1 MPSTCTSVAGGCPGA
16 RARRDTALT
25 GAADSG
31 AISAGR
37 ITTDHRADSGAWL
50 ISPTSD
56 FWLASAGGGV
66 LLLAIA
72 LVLQWRGDREL
83 CTADLLLAELHLGA
97 TYDAVFRRR
106 LWQRM
111 PLEII
116 AAPIAIT
123 AATYYLMLT
132 DRAALVTTVVLYLA
146 AWHRGRQNFG
156 IARWYQVHM
165 GGPVSASHRRLFRA
179 AIYLPML
186 TGAAYFA
193 STAPLY
199 EGDEFLALALD
210 PAIVQALAVV
220 AVVGV
225 GAYLVFAARHRAR
238 IHPGEWWLVVA
249 NALAF
254 GSGYVLGAWTMSFML
269 VLALHHEVQY
279 LWFTYAMARRSS
291 SAGEL
296 RLLASFALWPALGL
310 SSWALCR
317 LSDSDWVPPF
327 LVGGLLCHYW
337 LDGRIWTARARRL
350 AI

>member
-1 MPSTCTSVAGGCPGA
+1 MPSSCTSVGGGCPGA
-16 RARRDTALT
+16 RQRRDAALT
-25 GAADSG
+25 AGAHPG

-37 ITTDHRADSGAWL
+37 ITTDRRADSGAWL
-50 ISPTSD
+50 IGPTSD
-56 FWLASAGGGV
+56 FWLTCAGGGV
-66 LLLAIA
+66 LLLGIA
-72 LVLQWRGDREL
+72 FVLQWRGDREL
-83 CTADLLLAELHLGA
+83 SAADLLLAELHLGA
-97 TYDAVFRRR
+97 TYDAVVRRR

-116 AAPIAIT
+116 VAPIAIT
-123 AATYYLMLT
+123 AATYYLMLA
-132 DRAALVTTVVLYLA
+132 DRAALVTTVVLFLA
-146 AWHRGRQNFG
+146 AWHRGRQNLG
-156 IARWYQVHM
+156 IARWYQVRM

-179 AIYLPML
+179 AIYLPMV

-199 EGDEFLALALD
+199 EGDEFLPLAID
-210 PAIVQALAVV
+210 PAVV
-220 AVVGV
+220 AAVAVLAVAGV
-225 GAYLVFAARHRAR
+225 GAYVVFAARHRAQ

-249 NALAF
+249 NAVAF

-279 LWFTYAMARRSS
+279 LSFTYAMARRSN

-296 RLLASFALWPALGL
+296 RLLASFAVWPLLGL

-317 LSDSDWVPPF
+317 LSDSDLVPPF

-350 AI
+350 AV

>member
-1 MPSTCTSVAGGCPGA
+1 MTTIAVR
-16 RARRDTALT
+16 RAEP
-25 GAADSG
+25 
-31 AISAGR
+31 
-37 ITTDHRADSGAWL
+37 GAWL
-50 ISPTSD
+50 IGETTD
-56 FWLASAGGGV
+56 FWLACAGGGM

-72 LVLQWRGDREL
+72 VVLHWHGDGEL
-83 CTADLLLAELHLGA
+83 RTADLLLAELHLGA
-97 TYDAVFRRR
+97 TYDAVARRG
-106 LWQRM
+106 LWRRM
-111 PLEII
+111 PFEVLVVPVAII
-116 AAPIAIT
+116 V
-123 AATYYLMLT
+123 ATYGVMLA
-132 DRAALVTTVVLYLA
+132 DRAVLITTAVLYTA

-156 IARWYQVHM
+156 IARWYQARM

-179 AIYLPML
+179 AIYLPMAAG
-186 TGAAYFA
+186 TAYFA

-199 EGDEFLALALD
+199 EGDEFVSLALD
-210 PAIVQALAVV
+210 PRIADALAVV
-220 AVVGV
+220 AVG
-225 GAYLVFAARHRAR
+225 GLAAYVVFAARHRAR

-249 NALAF
+249 NAVAF

-279 LWFTYAMARRSS
+279 LSFTYAMARRSS

-296 RLLASFALWPALGL
+296 RLLASFALWPLLGL

-350 AI
+350 AA